1 MVDRSLVRSAS
12 ELGVAKPALERGHH
26 IPALGEPGI
35 ILQLLELRDLDCRGL
50 LRCSEG
56 ASCLSVHEDPAKF
69 GAGFQRLIPG
79 RTGLVDR
86 LSEGRLR
93 SLELSRIE

>member
-1 MVDRSLVRSAS
+1 
-12 ELGVAKPALERGHH
+12 
-26 IPALGEPGI
+26 
-35 ILQLLELRDLDCRGL
+35 
-50 LRCSEG
+50 
-56 ASCLSVHEDPAKF
+56 VHEDPAEF
-69 GAGFQRLIPG
+69 GAGFQGLIPG